1 MRVVQMHD
9 QRARRQLLLAAF
21 EGMDL
26 TDKQWA
32 VLEPIFRPRRRPDGR
47 GRPWTAPRALR
58 GTICRA
64 GIRRIRPAI
73 VAFSGGNDPDAL
85 RSCSSDSPKTCE
97 TAASSICPEPA
108 STPRSAGPKKGAL
121 PLALL
126 DAAREAVHVA
136 SASPC
141 EPHLVPAT
149 LDARF
154 LADLPT
160 RLIGD
165 RGYDS
170 DALDE
175 RLMTQYGIEMIAAHR
190 RGRRSAQDG
199 RALRRARR
207 RWKIERLFAWLHNSR
222 RLVTRWE
229 RHVDNFL
236 GLLHLACA
244 RILLRHL

>member
-1 MRVVQMHD
+1 M
-9 QRARRQLLLAAF
+9 A
-21 EGMDL
+21 
-26 TDKQWA
+26 
-32 VLEPIFRPRRRPDGR
+32 
-47 GRPWTAPRALR
+47 
-58 GTICRA
+58 ICDR
-64 GIRRIRPAI
+64 
-73 VAFSGGNDPDAL
+73 
-85 RSCSSDSPKTCE
+85 
-97 TAASSICPEPA
+97 
-108 STPRSAGPKKGAL
+108 L
-121 PLALL
+121 PV
-126 DAAREAVHVA
+126 AVHVA
-136 SASPC
+136 SASPY

-154 LADLPT
+154 LANLPT

-175 RLMTQYGIEMIAAHR
+175 RLMTQYAIEMIVAHR
-190 RGRRSAQDG
+190 RGRRSTQDG

-222 RLVTRWE
+222 RLVTCWE